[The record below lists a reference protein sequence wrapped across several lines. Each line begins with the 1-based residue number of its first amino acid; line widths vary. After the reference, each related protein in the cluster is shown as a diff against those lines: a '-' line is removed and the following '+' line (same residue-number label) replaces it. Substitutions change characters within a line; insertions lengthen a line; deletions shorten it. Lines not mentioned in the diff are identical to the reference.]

1 MAFLCGTLLFR
12 FSVGVG
18 AFVIGLS
25 QISFFFSYINIPICL
40 YNLTNT
46 TRHMLRLSIEH

>member
-1 MAFLCGTLLFR
+1 MLSRCFLD

-25 QISFFFSYINIPICL
+25 QISSFFSDYL
-40 YNLTNT
+40 FLEFY
-46 TRHMLRLSIEH
+46 